1 MKIKNKHYFLIAG
14 EASGDLHGA
23 ELMNELKKINDSI
36 IFSGLGGIKMEQ
48 CGLSSLAPIQ
58 KLAVMGFWEVL
69 KKYTFFLNLQKKV
82 LNHIAQSKPDK
93 IILIDYPGFNLRIA
107 KKIKEKF
114 NIPILYYISPQVW
127 AWKEKRVN
135 DLKKYVDSL
144 IVIFPFEVD
153 WFAKRNMKVQYF
165 GHPLID
171 QWKKLKINT
180 KTKNKFII
188 GLFPGSRK
196 QEIERHLPLFENL
209 IQKKKLINKN
219 IDFVIS
225 RSEMISEKYFSIFK
239 KYGVPILCK
248 PSYQIYEK
256 CSLAIVAS
264 GTATLECAISK
275 TPFIVIYKMSS
286 ISWFITKQFVKIKFA
301 SIVNILNED
310 KIVSELIQEDC
321 NIKNIIKEINYLLI
335 DENYNRAYKKMEK
348 VTDLLG
354 NGTSYKQSAHL
365 INDLSN

>member
-1 MKIKNKHYFLIAG
+1 
-14 EASGDLHGA
+14 
-23 ELMNELKKINDSI
+23 
-36 IFSGLGGIKMEQ
+36 
-48 CGLSSLAPIQ
+48 
-58 KLAVMGFWEVL
+58 
-69 KKYTFFLNLQKKV
+69 
-82 LNHIAQSKPDK
+82 
-93 IILIDYPGFNLRIA
+93 
-107 KKIKEKF
+107 
-114 NIPILYYISPQVW
+114 
-127 AWKEKRVN
+127 
-135 DLKKYVDSL
+135 
-144 IVIFPFEVD
+144 
-153 WFAKRNMKVQYF
+153 MKVQYF

-239 KYGVPILCK
+239 KYDVPVLCE

-256 CSLAIVAS
+256 CNLAIVAS

-335 DENYNRAYKKMEK
+335 DENYNRAYKNMQK

-354 NGTSYKQSAHL
+354 NGTSYTISTFNL
-365 INDLSN
+365 

>member
-1 MKIKNKHYFLIAG
+1 
-14 EASGDLHGA
+14 
-23 ELMNELKKINDSI
+23 
-36 IFSGLGGIKMEQ
+36 
-48 CGLSSLAPIQ
+48 
-58 KLAVMGFWEVL
+58 
-69 KKYTFFLNLQKKV
+69 
-82 LNHIAQSKPDK
+82 
-93 IILIDYPGFNLRIA
+93 
-107 KKIKEKF
+107 
-114 NIPILYYISPQVW
+114 
-127 AWKEKRVN
+127 
-135 DLKKYVDSL
+135 
-144 IVIFPFEVD
+144 
-153 WFAKRNMKVQYF
+153 MKVQYF

-239 KYGVPILCK
+239 KYDVPVLCE

-256 CSLAIVAS
+256 CNLAIVAS

-301 SIVNILNED
+301 SIVNILNEN

-354 NGTSYKQSAHL
+354 NGTSYKQSANL